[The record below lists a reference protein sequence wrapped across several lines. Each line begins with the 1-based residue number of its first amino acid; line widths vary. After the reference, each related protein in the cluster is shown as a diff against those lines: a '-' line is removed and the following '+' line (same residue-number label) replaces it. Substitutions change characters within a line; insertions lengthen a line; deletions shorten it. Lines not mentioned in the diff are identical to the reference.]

1 MIWLG
6 QNEEDP
12 VQALSKSQP
21 GRLHYLNERF
31 DLGSWL
37 ATRDHKR
44 VAWLYL
50 VTVSFFFLA
59 GLVSVSILRLESL
72 TPRGDLVE
80 PGTYARLFTLHGSVM
95 VWLFLVPA
103 LPGVLGNFLV
113 PLMIGARGVAFP
125 RLNLAGWYLYLFGG
139 VLLFGLLAARG
150 LTGGWVLYS
159 SNSLFEGYSLAP
171 AAALLLLR
179 MSAFLLALNLIVT
192 IHRMRAAQLSWS
204 AMPIF
209 VWGVYLMSLIQ
220 VITLP
225 VLATGALLVVAERI
239 AGIGLLS
246 PTLGGDSLLAQH
258 FVWFF
263 SHAVVYSLILPA
275 IGIVTEIISTFT
287 RTILVTRKHV
297 IGSLIAITFLGT
309 LIWGHHLLV
318 STQSPILSL
327 FFSAL
332 SFLIVVPF
340 LVILWTW
347 LSSLYG
353 GSISYAAPMLY
364 ALAFIGVLVIGG
376 SSGLILSTMALTPHL
391 DNTYFVVAHF
401 HYLVAGAL
409 LLAYLAGIHYWWPKM
424 TGRLFPDGWGAFA
437 ALLTFVGVNL
447 TFLPL
452 YLIGYM
458 GLPRRHY
465 TYPAEF
471 QTLQVLVSAGATLL
485 VLGYLLPAV
494 YLFWS
499 LFYGAKAPADPWGA
513 ETLEWRTSS
522 PPPSENFEDKVQVQV
537 QI

>member
-1 MIWLG
+1 
-6 QNEEDP
+6 
-12 VQALSKSQP
+12 VQALSSQS
-21 GRLHYLNERF
+21 GRSHYLNERF
-31 DLGSWL
+31 SLGSWL

-50 VTVSFFFLA
+50 VTVSLFFLA
-59 GLVSVSILRLESL
+59 GLASMSVLRLESL

-80 PGTYARLFTLHGSVM
+80 PGTYARLFTLHGTVM

-113 PLMIGARGVAFP
+113 PLMIGARSVAFP
-125 RLNLAGWYLYLFGG
+125 RLNLAGWYLYLAGG
-139 VLLFGLLAARG
+139 LLLFGLLTSQG

-159 SNSLFEGYSLAP
+159 SNTLFQGYSLGP
-171 AAALLLLR
+171 IAALLLLR
-179 MSAFLLALNLIVT
+179 ASAFLLALNLIVT
-192 IHRMRAAQLSWS
+192 IHRMRTAQMSW
-204 AMPIF
+204 AEMPIF
-209 VWGVYLMSLIQ
+209 VWGVYLMSLVQ
-220 VITLP
+220 VLTLP
-225 VLATGALLVVAERI
+225 VLATGTMLVVAEKI
-239 AGIGLLS
+239 AGLGLLT
-246 PTLGGDSLLAQH
+246 PALGGDSLWAQH

-275 IGIVTEIISTFT
+275 IGIITEIISTFS
-287 RTILVTRKHV
+287 RTILTTRKHV
-297 IGSLIAITFLGT
+297 ICSLIAITFLGT

-318 STQSPILSL
+318 STQTPVLSL

-340 LVILWTW
+340 LVVFWTW

-376 SSGLILSTMALTPHL
+376 VSGLILSTLALAPHL

-409 LLAYLAGIHYWWPKM
+409 LLAYLGGIHYWWPKI
-424 TGRLFPDGWGAFA
+424 TGRLFPNGWGAFA

-465 TYPAEF
+465 SYPAEF

-499 LFYGAKAPADPWGA
+499 LFHGRRASADPWGGM
-513 ETLEWRTSS
+513 TLEWRTSS
-522 PPPSENFEDKVQVQV
+522 PPPSKNFEDKVLA
-537 QI
+537 